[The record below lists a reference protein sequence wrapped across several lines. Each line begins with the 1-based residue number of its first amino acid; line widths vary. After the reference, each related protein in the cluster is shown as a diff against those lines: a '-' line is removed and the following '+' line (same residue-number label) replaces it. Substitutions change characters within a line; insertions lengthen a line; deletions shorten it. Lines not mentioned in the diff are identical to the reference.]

1 VGLGNGPFTSIDDL
15 YLPCFQQNL
24 HLCRRNLL
32 TPVAKSLFEGNQLSL
47 GRNIMSAAT
56 RAQVNRDNAKNSTGP
71 RTEEGK
77 NASRL
82 NALNH
87 GLASSQVVLPH
98 ESRED
103 YEKMKA
109 AFEEAHDAG
118 SDFERE
124 LLNRMIDAWWR
135 LQRAWR
141 VETQFLAQREEAI
154 ANQADGPQG
163 DAALAMMFS
172 DPKEMSRFRLFM
184 RYLASAE
191 RAWYR
196 AVADFEKEQK
206 ARLKLEREADMRE
219 AYLELATRPSLPAT
233 GFVPQTADPS
243 PNAPSVSAVHTLP
256 DAASAQVAA

>member
-1 VGLGNGPFTSIDDL
+1 
-15 YLPCFQQNL
+15 
-24 HLCRRNLL
+24 
-32 TPVAKSLFEGNQLSL
+32 
-47 GRNIMSAAT
+47 MSAAT

-71 RTEEGK
+71 RTQVGK
-77 NASRL
+77 DASKL

-87 GLASSQVVLPH
+87 GLASNQVVLPH
-98 ESRED
+98 ESREE

-135 LQRAWR
+135 LQRAYR

-154 ANQADGPQG
+154 SNQADGPQG
-163 DAALAMMFS
+163 DAALALMFS
-172 DPKEMSRFRLFM
+172 DPKEMTRFRLFM

-191 RAWYR
+191 RAWNR
-196 AVADFEKEQK
+196 AVADFEREQK
-206 ARLKLEREADMRE
+206 ARLQLEREAAAMD
-219 AYLELATRPSLPAT
+219 AYMELATRPSVPAS

-243 PNAPSVSAVHTLP
+243 PNASSVSAVHTLP
-256 DAASAQVAA
+256 DAAASAQVAA

>member
-1 VGLGNGPFTSIDDL
+1 
-15 YLPCFQQNL
+15 
-24 HLCRRNLL
+24 
-32 TPVAKSLFEGNQLSL
+32 
-47 GRNIMSAAT
+47 MSAAT

-77 NASRL
+77 NTSRL

-87 GLASSQVVLPH
+87 GLASTQVVLPH

-109 AFEEAHDAG
+109 AFEEAHEIG

-124 LLNRMIDAWWR
+124 LFNRMVDAWWR
-135 LQRAWR
+135 LQRAYR

-163 DAALAMMFS
+163 DAAIAMMFS

-191 RAWYR
+191 RAWNR

-206 ARLKLEREADMRE
+206 ARRQLEREAAMAE
-219 AYLELATRPSLPAT
+219 AYLELATRPSLPAN
-233 GFVPQTADPS
+233 GFVPQTPADGGPGAS
-243 PNAPSVSAVHTLP
+243 GAGFYPAADLQSALR
-256 DAASAQVAA
+256 SA

>member
-1 VGLGNGPFTSIDDL
+1 
-15 YLPCFQQNL
+15 
-24 HLCRRNLL
+24 
-32 TPVAKSLFEGNQLSL
+32 
-47 GRNIMSAAT
+47 MSAAT
-56 RAQVNRDNAKNSTGP
+56 RAQVNRDNAKHSTGP

-77 NASRL
+77 NASKL

-118 SDFERE
+118 SGFERE
-124 LLNRMIDAWWR
+124 LLNRMIDSWWR
-135 LQRAWR
+135 LQRAYR

-154 ANQADGPQG
+154 ANQTDGPQG
-163 DAALAMMFS
+163 DAALAFMFS
-172 DPKEMSRFRLFM
+172 DPKEMARFRLFM

-191 RAWYR
+191 RAWNR

-206 ARLKLEREADMRE
+206 ARLRLEREAEMMD
-219 AYLELATRPSLPAT
+219 AYLELATRPSLPAS
-233 GFVPQTADPS
+233 GFVPQPAAD
-243 PNAPSVSAVHTLP
+243 APEETPAIGIAALSAEGSV
-256 DAASAQVAA
+256 ASDRMSL